1 MAKTKTK
8 IEKQLK
14 KKSDSELTE
23 IIILSKKHPAWIR
36 VAEVLS
42 GPRRWTPS
50 FNLSEINESAKD
62 GEVVVI
68 PGKVL
73 SLGDIDK
80 KIKIVAKKFSEK
92 AREKLLKGNVEISM
106 IVEEIKKNPEGKG
119 IRVL

>member
-1 MAKTKTK
+1 MTKTKTK
-8 IEKQLK
+8 IEKQLRK
-14 KKSDSELTE
+14 KNDSELTE
-23 IIILSKKHPAWIR
+23 IIILSKKFPAWIR

-42 GPRRWTPS
+42 GPRRQTPS
-50 FNLSEINESAKD
+50 VNLSEINDGAKD

-73 SLGDIDK
+73 SGGEIDK

-119 IRVL
+119 IRIL